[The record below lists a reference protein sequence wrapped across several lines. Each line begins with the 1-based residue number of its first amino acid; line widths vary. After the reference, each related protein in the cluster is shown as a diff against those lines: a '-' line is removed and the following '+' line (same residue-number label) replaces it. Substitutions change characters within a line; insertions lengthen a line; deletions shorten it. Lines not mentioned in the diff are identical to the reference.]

1 MRLTYFKLKVNYI
14 KQTLSWPPKFM
25 AYRHIP
31 ANSNFTVIIA
41 IVGVSTLAFSLMGTN
56 PDFCSSNS
64 CSPAQTPRV
73 VKCPLAFVC
82 ARMLYGVSASDM
94 FTSDSGTFSIVKILP
109 ERTWRWHVHVSQASF
124 SVPLVQFLEQSKAVI
139 RWNLCLNCKLT

>member
-1 MRLTYFKLKVNYI
+1 
-14 KQTLSWPPKFM
+14 M

-41 IVGVSTLAFSLMGTN
+41 IVGVRTLAFSLAGTN

-109 ERTWRWHVHVSQASF
+109 ERTW
-124 SVPLVQFLEQSKAVI
+124 
-139 RWNLCLNCKLT
+139 